1 MRAFQQTVRRFLA
14 DESGSSIVEEALILG
29 VMVVAVMWGIVTLT
43 NTLQTGILG
52 TAGAIGDVI
61 PAS

>member
-1 MRAFQQTVRRFLA
+1 MSALHQSIRRLLA

-29 VMVVAVMWGIVTLT
+29 VMVVVVMWGIVTLT
-43 NTLQTGILG
+43 NTLQSGVLG
-52 TAGAIGDVI
+52 SARAIGDVV

>member
-1 MRAFQQTVRRFLA
+1 MRAFQQSIRRFLA

-29 VMVVAVMWGIVTLT
+29 VMVVAVMWGIVSLT
-43 NTLQTGILG
+43 NTLQGGILG
-52 TAGAIGDVI
+52 SAGAIGDVI

>member
-1 MRAFQQTVRRFLA
+1 MRALHQTIRRFLA

-29 VMVVAVMWGIVTLT
+29 VMVIVVMFAISSLT
-43 NTLQTGILG
+43 NTLQSGISG
-52 TAGAIGDVI
+52 TADAIGDVI

>member
-1 MRAFQQTVRRFLA
+1 MSAFNQTFRRFLA

-29 VMVVAVMWGIVTLT
+29 VMVVAVMWGIVSLT
-43 NTLQTGILG
+43 NTLQGGITN
-52 TAGAIGDVI
+52 TAAAIGDVI

>member
-1 MRAFQQTVRRFLA
+1 MSAFRHTIRRFLA
-14 DESGSSIVEEALILG
+14 DECGSSIVEEALILG
-29 VMVVAVMWGIVTLT
+29 VMVIAVMWGIVNLT
-43 NTLQTGILG
+43 NTLQGGILG